1 MKRIKMDSVELIR
14 LRKQC
19 DWTQKQA
26 AKYFGIS
33 TQAYSRAECGYG
45 IRSETGQAIKTG
57 FQMKLREMEKDKRTI
72 QERIDD
78 LENRLHV
85 LESEETSHG

>member
-1 MKRIKMDSVELIR
+1 MKMERAELIR

-19 DWTQKQA
+19 DWTQVEA
-26 AKYFGIS
+26 AKYCGIS
-33 TQAYSRAECGYG
+33 SQAYSRAECGYG
-45 IRSETGQAIKTG
+45 IRQETAQAIKTG

>member
-1 MKRIKMDSVELIR
+1 MKMDRAELIR

-19 DWTQKQA
+19 DWTQVQA

-33 TQAYSRAECGYG
+33 AQAYSRAECGYG
-45 IRSETGQAIKTG
+45 IRSETGEAIKTG

-78 LENRLHV
+78 LENRLHI
-85 LESEETSHG
+85 LENEEASHG